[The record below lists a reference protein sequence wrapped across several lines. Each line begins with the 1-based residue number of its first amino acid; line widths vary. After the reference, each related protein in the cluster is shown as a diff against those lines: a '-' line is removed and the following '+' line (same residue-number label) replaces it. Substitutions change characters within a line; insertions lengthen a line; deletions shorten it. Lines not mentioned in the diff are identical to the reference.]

1 MRHWLNKYK
10 FWLIWTPLTILWMCA
25 SFAIVSIYGNST
37 RGLAFLL
44 ASPLVIVGLYFASK
58 RTIAL
63 ESQNKI
69 DSKRLL
75 SESFAKSIE
84 LLGNK
89 AAAVRQGAIYALG
102 KIAEDNDR
110 EREVITNALC
120 GFIREKQSIPD
131 EYRETEGKLYNF
143 NALIKDINK
152 INNKENE
159 AEKVINPLAFFK
171 ELSIDVEAAVKV
183 LTKISRILNKEHKP
197 NQPYKRKKY
206 NLSNIYLIYAN
217 FSNANLSNFDLSDSM
232 FDNCIFE
239 GVKFYDSSLIGSNFK
254 GSSFKDDAEPDRKAE
269 FDKETEI
276 MKADFSAT
284 VGLTK
289 EMLSECK
296 RDETKF
302 PQASKD

>member
-1 MRHWLNKYK
+1 MLDLVDKFSKIIKELLKKYWLYVVIY
-10 FWLIWTPLTILWMCA
+10 FIA
-25 SFAIVSIYGNST
+25 SFCITYLLESGT
-37 RGLAFLL
+37 RGFAFLL
-44 ASPLVIVGLYFASK
+44 AIPLVALGLYLANQ
-58 RTIAL
+58 RTEAL
-63 ESQNKI
+63 LKQTKT
-69 DSKRLL
+69 DSDRLL

-84 LLGNK
+84 LLGNE

-131 EYRETEGKLYNF
+131 EYRETEGKPYNF
-143 NALIKDINK
+143 NALIKDIENT
-152 INNKENE
+152 NNKENE
-159 AEKVINPLAFFK
+159 TEKVVNPLAFFK

-183 LTKISRILNKEHKP
+183 LTKISRILNKEHEP
-197 NQPYKRKKY
+197 NQPHQRRKY
-206 NLSNIYLIYAN
+206 NLSNIYLIYAD

-254 GSSFKDDAEPDRKAE
+254 GSSFKNDAEPDKKAK
-269 FDKETEI
+269 FDKKTET
-276 MKADFSAT
+276 MKA

-289 EMLSECK
+289 EILSECK
-296 RDETKF
+296 RDDETKS
-302 PQASKD
+302 P